1 MFSTLYC
8 SLIRVIICDQIYS
21 LYAETQ
27 KEKFLMDKNINI
39 SLAGSPTKI
48 CKEERSLMEC
58 SLRLLNND
66 DICVA
71 SYDTETNMC
80 MMYTFCFSPLID
92 VSNTETLLIHRD
104 ISGSLSGLD
113 LDELVECGFLWRVF
127 QRRMDGTINFFQGW
141 YEFEMGFGNLETE
154 FWLGNK
160 YIHLLTSIGKKK
172 LYIYLEDFEGNST
185 YAEYSDFSIGDA
197 TTNYHLDVEGYNGT
211 AGDSLM
217 IPGTRNHNG
226 MMFSTKD
233 RDNDRYSAHNCAH
246 TFKGAWWHRAC
257 HYANLNGAYLGGP
270 YSSFADGI
278 VWFTWK
284 GYQYS
289 LKYTQMMFK

>member
-1 MFSTLYC
+1 MANMFSTLYC

-104 ISGSLSGLD
+104 ISVLRPRDCSDIHPGSLSGVYTIYPT
-113 LDELVECGFLWRVF
+113 DEHFDVYCD
-127 QRRMDGTINFFQGW
+127 MD
-141 YEFEMGFGNLETE
+141 
-154 FWLGNK
+154 
-160 YIHLLTSIGKKK
+160 
-172 LYIYLEDFEGNST
+172 
-185 YAEYSDFSIGDA
+185 
-197 TTNYHLDVEGYNGT
+197 T
-211 AGDSLM
+211 AG
-217 IPGTRNHNG
+217 PG
-226 MMFSTKD
+226 
-233 RDNDRYSAHNCAH
+233 
-246 TFKGAWWHRAC
+246 
-257 HYANLNGAYLGGP
+257 
-270 YSSFADGI
+270 
-278 VWFTWK
+278 
-284 GYQYS
+284 
-289 LKYTQMMFK
+289 

>member
-1 MFSTLYC
+1 M
-8 SLIRVIICDQIYS
+8 ICDQIYS

-27 KEKFLMDKNINI
+27 KEKFLTDKNINI
-39 SLAGSPTKI
+39 SLAGSPTKVY
-48 CKEERSLMEC
+48 KEERSLIEC

-71 SYDTETNMC
+71 SYDTETNMFLRPRDC
-80 MMYTFCFSPLID
+80 SD
-92 VSNTETLLIHRD
+92 IHPR
-104 ISGSLSGLD
+104 SLSGVYTIYPT
-113 LDELVECGFLWRVF
+113 DEHFDVYCD
-127 QRRMDGTINFFQGW
+127 MDTAGPGW
-141 YEFEMGFGNLETE
+141 TNGWNLSTR
-154 FWLGNK
+154 
-160 YIHLLTSIGKKK
+160 
-172 LYIYLEDFEGNST
+172 DFT
-185 YAEYSDFSIGDA
+185 DTVKSD
-197 TTNYHLDVEGYNGT
+197 
-211 AGDSLM
+211 GDSLM

-289 LKYTQMMFK
+289 LKSTQMMFK